1 MKNRLNTQLFSFSAF
16 NIYIMKEIIKIAWR
30 NLWRNRRRTIITAA
44 SIFFAIFFAIIMRS
58 FQLGTYGFMIEQSIE
73 SYNGYLQLQNPD
85 YFDDRNID
93 NSFEITDAV
102 VNKVKNNPN
111 VKAYAPRIES
121 FALASTGMN
130 SKGVLV
136 SGIDPVEESKIS
148 NPKHRIVHYRF
159 TEDALKKIRND
170 KALPADL
177 LDKMD
182 TYKGYSFST
191 DAKVEI
197 DLGLDNNEAREYIPI
212 IKKYCHFE
220 SNYLQP
226 NDDGVLIGDRLS
238 RYLQLNVG
246 DTLVLMGQGYHGVSA
261 AGIFPVRGIVK
272 VPSPDLDNKLV
283 YMSIAKAKE
292 FLGLDNQITAMVIN
306 LKDNDEMLETQE
318 ELKASLGS
326 GIVVKNWEEIMPTMK
341 QQIES
346 DSVSG
351 QVFIFILYVIVFF
364 GIFGTVIMMIAERKR
379 EFSVMIAIGMKRK
392 KLTRIVNIEL
402 IFLGVM
408 GGLTGML
415 ATVPILLYGH
425 YNPVKFTGDIAR
437 MFEDMGFVAEMPMA
451 LFNSYFYTQAI
462 IVLLMILVACLIPI
476 SSIKKLN
483 VIKALRG

>member
-1 MKNRLNTQLFSFSAF
+1 
-16 NIYIMKEIIKIAWR
+16 MKEILKIAWR
-30 NLWRNRRRTIITAA
+30 NLWRNRRRTIITAS

-85 YFDDRNID
+85 YFDDPNID
-93 NSFEITDAV
+93 NSFEITNEVMD
-102 VNKVKNNPN
+102 KVKANANI
-111 VKAYAPRIES
+111 KSYAPRIES
-121 FALASTGMN
+121 FALASTGLN

-136 SGIDPVEESKIS
+136 SGIDPLEEANIS
-148 NPKHRIVHYRF
+148 NPEHRIVHFRF
-159 TEDALKKIRND
+159 TEESLKKLRQD
-170 KALPADL
+170 KALPVEL

-191 DAKVEI
+191 AAKIEI
-197 DLGLDNNEAREYIPI
+197 DLGLDNSESKKYIPVI
-212 IKKYCHFE
+212 RKYCHFE
-220 SNYLQP
+220 SSYLQP
-226 NDDGVLIGDRLS
+226 HDDGVLIGDRLS

-272 VPSPDLDNKLV
+272 IPSPDLDNKLV
-283 YMSIAKAKE
+283 YMSISKAKE
-292 FLGLDNQITAMVIN
+292 FLGLNNQITALVIN
-306 LKDNDEMLETQE
+306 LKDNDDMLDTQS

-326 GIVVKNWEEIMPTMK
+326 NIVVKNWEEIMPTMK

-392 KLTRIVNIEL
+392 KLTRIVNIEM

-408 GGLTGML
+408 GGLGGML

-425 YNPVKFTGDIAR
+425 YNPVKFSGDMAR

-451 LFNSYFYTQAI
+451 LFHSYFYTQAL
-462 IVLLMILVACLIPI
+462 IVLVMILVACLVPI